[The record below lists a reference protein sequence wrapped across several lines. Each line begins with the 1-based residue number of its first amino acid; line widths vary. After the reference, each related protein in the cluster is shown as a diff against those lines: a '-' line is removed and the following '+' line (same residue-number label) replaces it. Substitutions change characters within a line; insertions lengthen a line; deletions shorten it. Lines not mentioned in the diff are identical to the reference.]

1 MTDAKAG
8 ESYSVSVLVDL
19 RAVIILTDLTRF
31 RKGRWEM
38 ASLEEHWSAKQVF
51 VAFWF
56 VERALVVLV
65 AGLLV
70 HPQDIV
76 ILADQNL
83 TCLSV
88 FLHSVTVSDAQHNSK
103 NTGTR
108 NNSPSPGRYGRPS
121 FWKFLVSFLVQLVA
135 RPSGCWWS
143 VKTRAVL
150 F

>member
-1 MTDAKAG
+1 MVASYACAAHQHFPPTGPYESALTEMTDAKAG

-56 VERALVVLV
+56 VERALVVIV

-70 HPQDIV
+70 HPQNID
-76 ILADQNL
+76 ILAQQNL
-83 TCLSV
+83 ACLFV
-88 FLHSVTVSDAQHNSK
+88 FCTL
-103 NTGTR
+103 
-108 NNSPSPGRYGRPS
+108 
-121 FWKFLVSFLVQLVA
+121 
-135 RPSGCWWS
+135 
-143 VKTRAVL
+143 
-150 F
+150 